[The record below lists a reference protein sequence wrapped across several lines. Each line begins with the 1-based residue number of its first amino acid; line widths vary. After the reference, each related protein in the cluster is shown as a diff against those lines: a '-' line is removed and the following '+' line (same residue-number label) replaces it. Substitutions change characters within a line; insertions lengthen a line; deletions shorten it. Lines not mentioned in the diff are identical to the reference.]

1 RLHQGVGMP
10 RRRGQHLLSASRGRR
25 PDEVRLRGAARRGS
39 GRQRR
44 DRALDSRRHAGPP
57 ARHRPAQR
65 RRLVV
70 DRRPGGDDPG
80 RDRDGGRGDRQRGR
94 GEGAADAHRHLAGR
108 SEDAMTSHPA
118 PAAAPPDLLAAI
130 VAAARRMVDVR
141 REQVSDAVL
150 EDRVG
155 RGRRPDG
162 EAFVRALRD
171 GPSPRVIAECKRRS
185 PSRGILREDYRPA
198 EHARAYTVAG
208 AAAISVLTEPTFFD
222 GALAHLEEV
231 RAAVA
236 TPLLRKDFIVE
247 RYQLLEAA
255 AAGADAALLI
265 VGALDPA
272 SLRARLADADELRV
286 AVDAGAE
293 VIGVN
298 SRNLR
303 TLGVEPELHDRLAA
317 MIPRHAVTVAE
328 S

>member
-1 RLHQGVGMP
+1 
-10 RRRGQHLLSASRGRR
+10 
-25 PDEVRLRGAARRGS
+25 
-39 GRQRR
+39 
-44 DRALDSRRHAGPP
+44 
-57 ARHRPAQR
+57 
-65 RRLVV
+65 
-70 DRRPGGDDPG
+70 
-80 RDRDGGRGDRQRGR
+80 
-94 GEGAADAHRHLAGR
+94 
-108 SEDAMTSHPA
+108 MTSHPA

-130 VAAARRMVDVR
+130 VAAARRMVEVR
-141 REQVSDAVL
+141 REQVSDAAL
-150 EDRVG
+150 EERVG

-171 GPSPRVIAECKRRS
+171 GASPRVIAECKRRS

-265 VGALDPA
+265 VGALSDA
-272 SLRARLADADELRV
+272 ELGTLVEDARDLGLAALVEVHDGEELSRAL
-286 AVDAGAE
+286 DAGADI
-293 VIGVN
+293 VGVN

-303 TLGVEPELHDRLAA
+303 TLEVDHSVHGALAA
-317 MIPRHAVTVAE
+317 RISSNVIAVAE
-328 S
+328 SGLREAADLTRLERSGYRAFLVGERLIVEPDPGAALRRLRGTP